1 MISTNTTSSANHA
14 YRSASHVRIPR
25 QTTQTGG
32 DTHYTHSKPFK
43 CSILGEIEHSLTKMS
58 RDKYMSS
65 YIQMIR
71 EVMKESKNFK
81 STLSDVCTLLKM
93 LLEDSKTRRKARKA
107 CMHLRSYLISISSMK
122 RSKNIIDRKRCL
134 VLKCPLFDQRAF
146 QYGPACAIADRGH
159 KRCLVNYPL
168 GSGKTLSA
176 LHAARTFLELY
187 PNGQIIILTTLSNI
201 YATWHHARKMY
212 LDHVPDKHNK
222 IKKAVIKNADWWFS
236 QSNPASKHYNRL
248 IQMLIHD
255 PSNNLKS
262 LIKMTPRQL
271 KLEVQ
276 RFQGSFAN
284 MSQDNSK
291 RHLMKEWKK
300 FRAKAQPSVSMIES
314 CVPRGPFC
322 LIVDECQEYINFS
335 AKSIL
340 IRHLADAATNS
351 LFLSA
356 TPLNDSETQSYGL
369 EKLLD
374 MPSCNFDQCVLW
386 TNDRSDKPNVIC
398 EDPMRVHMTK
408 EEWRAHQAA
417 ANSMSSDMHYQNA
430 YLTKS
435 RQTCNCNSKWTQ
447 MFHRLE
453 QDILKYKSKK
463 GPVRIVIYS
472 FFLKHGA
479 KGFAH
484 YLQKCTHG
492 RYHQGRIATS
502 IAGQKT
508 EISTMN
514 DTALDWF
521 NCVDSTCKIL
531 LLTSRS
537 GTGISLKNTNAI
549 HIMEPQWSYAD
560 EQQAI
565 GRCTRKGSHDFNKS
579 VRVIRWLSLPPVCR
593 KTGSSA
599 DQKVRKRMQKKY
611 TETKTYL
618 SSISQHKHI

>member
-1 MISTNTTSSANHA
+1 
-14 YRSASHVRIPR
+14 
-25 QTTQTGG
+25 
-32 DTHYTHSKPFK
+32 
-43 CSILGEIEHSLTKMS
+43 
-58 RDKYMSS
+58 
-65 YIQMIR
+65 
-71 EVMKESKNFK
+71 
-81 STLSDVCTLLKM
+81 
-93 LLEDSKTRRKARKA
+93 
-107 CMHLRSYLISISSMK
+107 
-122 RSKNIIDRKRCL
+122 
-134 VLKCPLFDQRAF
+134 
-146 QYGPACAIADRGH
+146 
-159 KRCLVNYPL
+159 
-168 GSGKTLSA
+168 
-176 LHAARTFLELY
+176 
-187 PNGQIIILTTLSNI
+187 
-201 YATWHHARKMY
+201 
-212 LDHVPDKHNK
+212 
-222 IKKAVIKNADWWFS
+222 
-236 QSNPASKHYNRL
+236 
-248 IQMLIHD
+248 
-255 PSNNLKS
+255 
-262 LIKMTPRQL
+262 
-271 KLEVQ
+271 
-276 RFQGSFAN
+276 
-284 MSQDNSK
+284 
-291 RHLMKEWKK
+291 
-300 FRAKAQPSVSMIES
+300 
-314 CVPRGPFC
+314 
-322 LIVDECQEYINFS
+322 
-335 AKSIL
+335 
-340 IRHLADAATNS
+340 
-351 LFLSA
+351 
-356 TPLNDSETQSYGL
+356 
-369 EKLLD
+369 
-374 MPSCNFDQCVLW
+374 
-386 TNDRSDKPNVIC
+386 
-398 EDPMRVHMTK
+398 MRVHMTK

-417 ANSMSSDMHYQNA
+417 ASSMSSDMHYQNA

-484 YLQKCTHG
+484 FLEKCTNG
-492 RYHQGRIATS
+492 RCHQGRIVTS

-521 NCVDSTCKIL
+521 NCVDNTCKIL

-618 SSISQHKHI
+618 SSISQQGKTHLSQLLLKFKIK